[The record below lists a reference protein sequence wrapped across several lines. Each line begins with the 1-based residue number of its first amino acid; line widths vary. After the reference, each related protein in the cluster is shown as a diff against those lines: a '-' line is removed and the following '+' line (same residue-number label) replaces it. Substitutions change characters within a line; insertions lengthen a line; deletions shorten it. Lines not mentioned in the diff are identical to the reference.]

1 MPTPENPTTEHLDE
15 FKVPENLNSE
25 IKAVETNPKTTISV
39 NSSGQ
44 PVISA
49 SATVNAKIQLPAD
62 RDSLIKKAKGSITDA
77 ATWLA
82 KFFLRIIAKKEYA
95 NNDN

>member
-1 MPTPENPTTEHLDE
+1 LDE
-15 FKVPENLNSE
+15 FKVPENLSPE
-25 IKAVETNPKTTISV
+25 IKAVETNPKTQISV
-39 NSSGQ
+39 NSNGQ
-44 PVISA
+44 PVISQGAA
-49 SATVNAKIQLPAD
+49 SNAKIQIPAD